1 MSPEGNW
8 VLYYDPPGIN
18 NWNERVRIARVP
30 LAGGPTE
37 TVMEEQGLYIF
48 RCTRPPANRSI
59 AGVLHPKE
67 LIVYALDPI
76 KGRGAELVSIPV
88 NADVE
93 EPNLDLS
100 PDGTSVA
107 FLSLNTFAG
116 KIRVISLLDGSQ
128 RDVEVKGWN
137 SLNHINW
144 TADGKGWY
152 VSSELALASTLLYVD
167 LSGNPTILL
176 REPGFFT
183 EIWGIP
189 SPDGK
194 HLAFL
199 RYNFGNNAY
208 MLEGL

>member
-1 MSPEGNW
+1 MSPDGNW
-8 VLYYDPPGIN
+8 VLYYDPPGNARI
-18 NWNERVRIARVP
+18 ERLRISRVP

-37 TVMEEQGLYIF
+37 TVMEEQGLYGF
-48 RCTRPPANRSI
+48 RCARPPANRCI

-76 KGRGAELVSIPV
+76 KGRGPELVRIPV

-93 EPNLDLS
+93 DPNLDLS
-100 PDGTSVA
+100 PDGQSIA
-107 FLSLNTFAG
+107 FISLNMFAG
-116 KIRVISLLDGSQ
+116 KIRVISLLDGSH
-128 RDVEVKGWN
+128 RDVDVTGWN
-137 SLNHINW
+137 SLNHVNW
-144 TADGKGWY
+144 AADGRGWY

-167 LSGNPTILL
+167 LSGSPTILL
-176 REPGFFT
+176 REPGLFT

-199 RYNFGNNAY
+199 RFNSGNNAWV
-208 MLEGL
+208 LEGF

>member
-137 SLNHINW
+137 
-144 TADGKGWY
+144 
-152 VSSELALASTLLYVD
+152 
-167 LSGNPTILL
+167 
-176 REPGFFT
+176 
-183 EIWGIP
+183 
-189 SPDGK
+189 
-194 HLAFL
+194 
-199 RYNFGNNAY
+199 
-208 MLEGL
+208 